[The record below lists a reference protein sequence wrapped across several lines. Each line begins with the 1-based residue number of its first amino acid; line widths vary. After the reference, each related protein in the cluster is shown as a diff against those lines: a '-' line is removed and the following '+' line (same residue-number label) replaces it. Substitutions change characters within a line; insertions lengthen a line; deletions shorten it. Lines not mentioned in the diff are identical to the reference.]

1 MYTVEYYLALKRKE
15 ILTHATMWVNLESIV
30 LSKITTH
37 KRTNALC
44 FQLYEAVEQSNSQR
58 HKVKWWFPEAGE
70 GGNGELVFEVYRVSV
85 WEDGKSSGDG
95 SW

>member
-1 MYTVEYYLALKRKE
+1 M
-15 ILTHATMWVNLESIV
+15 
-30 LSKITTH
+30 
-37 KRTNALC
+37 
-44 FQLYEAVEQSNSQR
+44 
-58 HKVKWWFPEAGE
+58 KWWFPEAGE